1 MLLRKIYFVLFS
13 IVFFQAQAQE
23 RILNF
28 DVKIKIEK
36 SGNINVVENITINA
50 EGNDFRH
57 GLLRVLP
64 LSRQDKDGHQIDV
77 KYTINSIKK
86 DGATENYF
94 TKEESGDWKIYIGN
108 KDIDLERGIY
118 DYQISYTVP
127 FQVGYFDK
135 YDELYWNVTGNGWNL
150 PIDKATCEISLP
162 SENNVFENLHCY
174 TGVAGSKASDCISS
188 LNTNRTIA
196 SFATIQLNNYEG
208 LTVAA
213 SFAKGIVDPPTFLQE
228 ASSFY
233 KQIKINLWSVIYG
246 IGMSLFF
253 FFSWKKYGKDPVK
266 KTLMPEFMPP
276 FDWSPAIIGYVYDR
290 KITRKTYMSSV
301 INASVKGA
309 IRILSTVEN
318 GVFKNKQTYEIEVL
332 NNLSQKLST
341 EESDIVSGFTK
352 KDKIKVSDSNY
363 KIFEKAYSKWF
374 KTVTKQVNLEEFYQN
389 NTSKKWIGFAIF
401 LIAGLTYE
409 LLSNNSGYISYPF
422 YTGLIIAVSGL
433 TYWFT
438 KKNIGTGMLILRA
451 ILAFFILPM
460 ALFIFF
466 VSIPYSSTLQMIV
479 IGVVFLMY
487 IFYARTLG
495 KFTQKGSDAL
505 HRLEG
510 FKHYMQTAEKDRMN
524 MLNPPEL
531 TPQLFEKLFPYAI
544 ALGVEIEWGK
554 QFAEILELAKYD
566 PAWYQGEDTF
576 YMQPAMFLSSFGN
589 SVSSAAVDPSPPS
602 SSSSG
607 SSSSSSGSSGSWS
620 SGSSG
625 GGSSGGGGGGGGG
638 GGW

>member
-1 MLLRKIYFVLFS
+1 MSLKKIFFVLFS

-36 SGNINVVENITINA
+36 SGTINIVENITINA

-64 LSRQDKDGHQIDV
+64 LSRQDKGGHQIDV

-86 DGATENYF
+86 DGAKENYF

-127 FQVGYFDK
+127 FQIGYFDQ

-150 PIDKATCEISLP
+150 PIDKATCEITLP
-162 SENNVFENLHCY
+162 SGYKFENLHCY
-174 TGVAGSKASDCISS
+174 TGLSGSKASDCISS
-188 LNTNRTIA
+188 LKTDQTIA
-196 SFATIQLNNYEG
+196 SFATVELKNYEG

-213 SFAKGIVDPPTFLQE
+213 SFPKGIVDPPTFLQE

-233 KQIKINLWSVIYG
+233 KQIKVNLWSVIYG

-290 KITRKTYMSSV
+290 KITSKTYMASV

-318 GVFKNKQTYEIEVL
+318 GVFKNKHTYEIEVL
-332 NNLSQKLST
+332 NTQLQKLST

-363 KIFEKAYSKWF
+363 KIFEKAYSKWL
-374 KTVTKQVNLEEFYQN
+374 KTVTKQIKLEDFYQN
-389 NTSKKWIGFAIF
+389 NTEKKWLGFAIF
-401 LIAGLTYE
+401 LIVGLTYQ
-409 LLSNNSGYISYPF
+409 LLSNNRGYINYAF
-422 YTGLIIAVSGL
+422 YAGLIVAVAGL

-438 KKNIGTGMLILRA
+438 KKDIGVGMLVLRG
-451 ILAFFILPM
+451 ILAFFILPT

-466 VSIPYSSTLQMIV
+466 VTIPFLTTIQMVV
-479 IGVVFLMY
+479 IGIVFLMY
-487 IFYARTLG
+487 IVYARTLG
-495 KFTQKGSDAL
+495 KYTQKGADAL

-510 FKHYMQTAEKDRMN
+510 FKLYMQTAEKDRIN

-566 PAWYQGEDTF
+566 PAWYQGQDTF

-589 SVSSAAVDPSPPS
+589 SVNSAAVNPNPPS
-602 SSSSG
+602 SSGG

>member
-1 MLLRKIYFVLFS
+1 MILRKIFFVLFS
-13 IVFFQAQAQE
+13 IVFYQVQAQE

-28 DVKIKIEK
+28 DVKIQIEK

-64 LSRQDKDGHQIDV
+64 LSRRDKDGHQIDV
-77 KYTINSIKK
+77 QYTIRSIKK
-86 DGATENYF
+86 DGVKENYF

-108 KDIDLERGIY
+108 KDVDLERGVY

-127 FQVGYFDK
+127 FQVGYFDQ

-162 SENNVFENLHCY
+162 SGNKFENLHCY
-174 TGVAGSKASDCISS
+174 TGVSGSTASDCTSS
-188 LNTNRTIA
+188 LSTDHTLA
-196 SFATIQLNNYEG
+196 SFATIQLAANEG

-213 SFAKGIVDPPTFLQE
+213 SFPKGIVDPPTFLQE
-228 ASSFY
+228 SATFY
-233 KQIKINLWSVIYG
+233 KQIKTNLWSVIYG
-246 IGMSLFF
+246 IGMSIFF
-253 FFSWKKYGKDPVK
+253 FFSWRKFGKDPVK
-266 KTLMPEFMPP
+266 KTLIPEFMAP

-290 KITRKTYMSSV
+290 KITRKTYMSSF

-318 GVFKNKQTYEIEVL
+318 GVFKNKHAYEIEVL
-332 NNLSQKLST
+332 NKQSQKLSI

-352 KDKIKVSDSNY
+352 KDKIKVDDTNY
-363 KIFEKAYSKWF
+363 KIFEKAYSKWL
-374 KTVTKQVNLEEFYQN
+374 KTVTKQINLEDFYQN
-389 NTSKKWIGFAIF
+389 NTQKKWLGFAVF
-401 LIAGLTYE
+401 LIAGLTYQ
-409 LLSNNSGYISYPF
+409 LLSNTRGYINYPF
-422 YTGLIIAVSGL
+422 YTGLIVAVSGL

-438 KKNIGTGMLILRA
+438 KKGLSVGLLVLRG
-451 ILAFFILPM
+451 ILAFFVLPT
-460 ALFIFF
+460 ALFVFF
-466 VSIPYSSTLQMIV
+466 ISIPFLSTIQMVV
-479 IGVVFLMY
+479 IGIVFLMY

-495 KFTQKGSDAL
+495 KYTEKGADAL

-510 FKHYMQTAEKDRMN
+510 FKLYLQTAEKDRMN

-576 YMQPAMFLSSFGN
+576 YMQPAMFLSGFGN
-589 SVSSAAVDPSPPS
+589 SVNSAAVNPNPPA
-602 SSSSG
+602 SSG
-607 SSSSSSGSSGSWS
+607 SSSSSSSGSSGSWS